1 LIKKWKYWLNAFEGI
16 YNRLYHIVGVIVPS
30 GYLKMNG
37 EHLNPLQ
44 IDFIKIGN
52 MKIINITQSND
63 TINVFEMSVQ
73 TLFEY
78 VNINTN
84 YHVLK
89 PWSHMQQAKRPIQFK
104 NILQELAIMQQL
116 NDIQESVIADCIQYV
131 GLHKL
136 LDFNIFT
143 PTYKKALYALFTK
156 FCTTKLE
163 RYKIQINSALQTS
176 IIGNNLEK
184 LSEDEKQQLIMYTE
198 LRCKHIQILN
208 SLEIDRNEYQ
218 LITNNNQYLT
228 FFLE

>member
-1 LIKKWKYWLNAFEGI
+1 
-16 YNRLYHIVGVIVPS
+16 VIVPS
-30 GYLKMNG
+30 GYLKLNG

-44 IDFIKIGN
+44 IDFIRLDN

-104 NILQELAIMQQL
+104 NILQELAIIQQL

-156 FCTTKLE
+156 FCTLKLE

-176 IIGNNLEK
+176 IIDNNLEK
-184 LSEDEKQQLIMYTE
+184 LSEDEKIQLIKYTE
-198 LRCKHIQILN
+198 LRCEHIHVLN
-208 SLEIDRNEYQ
+208 SFEVDRNVYQ

>member
-1 LIKKWKYWLNAFEGI
+1 
-16 YNRLYHIVGVIVPS
+16 
-30 GYLKMNG
+30 
-37 EHLNPLQ
+37 
-44 IDFIKIGN
+44 

-78 VNINTN
+78 VNIYTN
-84 YHVLK
+84 YHILK
-89 PWSHMQQAKRPIQFK
+89 PWSHMQQAKRPHAFK
-104 NILQELAIMQQL
+104 NLLQDLAIMQQL
-116 NDIQESVIADCIQYV
+116 NDIQESVLTDCIQYV

-143 PTYKKALYALFTK
+143 PAYKKALYALFTK

-163 RYKIQINSALQTS
+163 RYKIQINSALQQS
-176 IIGNNLEK
+176 LLDNNLEK
-184 LSEDEKQQLIMYTE
+184 LSEEDKQQLIKYTE
-198 LRCKHIQILN
+198 LRCEHIQALN
-208 SLEIDRNEYQ
+208 SFEVDRNVYQ

>member
-1 LIKKWKYWLNAFEGI
+1 M
-16 YNRLYHIVGVIVPS
+16 IVPS
-30 GYLKMNG
+30 GYLKLNG

-44 IDFIKIGN
+44 IDFIRLDN

-104 NILQELAIMQQL
+104 NILQELAIIQQL

-156 FCTTKLE
+156 FCTLKLE

-176 IIGNNLEK
+176 IIDNNLEK
-184 LSEDEKQQLIMYTE
+184 LSEDEKIQLIKYTE
-198 LRCKHIQILN
+198 LRCEHIHVLN
-208 SLEIDRNEYQ
+208 SFEVDRNVYQ